1 MSIQP
6 EKIYPAV
13 VKVARLVDWL
23 LLEELGLMAPEAYDV
38 EERDGRVYMIATFNP
53 LAIGRSLTAYE
64 HPDVAR
70 RISQALDGHKV
81 VITKKTGTRYVILLA
96 GSVSLPKSVDFPGFG
111 LRDTFRLGMG
121 MKGEI
126 ELTAGQIK
134 NVLIGAGQGAGK
146 SVVQKLL
153 VHQARAFGWKLY
165 LADPD
170 GHTFNPDI
178 WNSLAAAPVAS
189 SPADLMQVLDRVHG
203 ELADRV
209 AMFRNLAASGI
220 PPVDLDAYNQI
231 ASTPLPRIAL
241 DIDEANSY
249 LGDKRIFALVADLLR
264 RGRKWGLH
272 VFLGGHEW
280 HKETVGAEL
289 NDMLQTRIGLTVATE
304 QTGTVVLRSSRW
316 GKWVMGKPAGRGV
329 LRTNN
334 YQPMQFYLVTDDME
348 REWLGQSVQAPA
360 PLPEKEALLVKRSLA
375 EAEGK
380 MTIGLLTQWGLGQQE
395 SRRLMDAWETRG
407 WLTRDTTQGNARV
420 ITPKLV
426 DLLTNRQSQQSPTN
440 PYIWRQSLN
449 KAQQSLLKGAERG
462 KRQ

>member
-1 MSIQP
+1 MSVQP
-6 EKIYPAV
+6 EKIYPVV
-13 VKVARLVDWL
+13 VKVARLVDWMMM
-23 LLEELGLMAPEAYDV
+23 EELGLMPPESYDV
-38 EERDGRVYMIATFNP
+38 EERDGRIYMIATFNP

-96 GSVSLPKSVDFPGFG
+96 GSVSLPRSVDFPGFG
-111 LRDTFRLGMG
+111 LRDVFRLGMG

-126 ELTAGQIK
+126 ELTAGQLK

-203 ELADRV
+203 ELASRV

-220 PPVDLDAYNQI
+220 PPVDIDAYNQI

-329 LRTNN
+329 LRTSN
-334 YQPMQFYLVTDDME
+334 YQPMQFYLVTDEME

-360 PLPEKEALLVKRSLA
+360 PLPENEALLVKRSLA
-375 EAEGK
+375 EADG
-380 MTIGLLTQWGLGQQE
+380 MFTIPLLVRWGMSEWKARTLVE
-395 SRRLMDAWETRG
+395 DYEARG
-407 WLTRDTTQGNARV
+407 WVEKNIEQGNARYV
-420 ITPKLV
+420 TAKLV
-426 DLLTNRQSQQSPTN
+426 KIASTPQSAQAASNPQRWTQSPSN
-440 PYIWRQSLN
+440 LPQSMGL
-449 KAQQSLLKGAERG
+449 AGI
-462 KRQ
+462 